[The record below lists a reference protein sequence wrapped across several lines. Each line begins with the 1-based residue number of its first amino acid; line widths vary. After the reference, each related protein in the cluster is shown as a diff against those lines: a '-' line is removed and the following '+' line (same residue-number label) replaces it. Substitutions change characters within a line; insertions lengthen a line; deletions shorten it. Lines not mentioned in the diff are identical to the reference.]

1 MGWLFLGVD
10 GVLHHCQAA
19 KASDW
24 FIREC
29 MLNLRHIVQA
39 TGCMIVLTSSW
50 RNDAKKVLQ
59 LNETLAL
66 HGIEPVRHFT
76 RSHAP
81 PDLTLPEQER
91 LPLSIIRAREI
102 SEWRQEGEHRRL
114 APFAVLDDLVLS
126 GSLNGDHPACHELE
140 DHLVQTCGL
149 HGHLTAAHADAAI
162 AMLLDVDCAVDAI
175 RIACARC
182 DAAWV
187 ETACRPRVSH
197 EARASMLVPTS
208 MTSSRALPAPPP
220 GVPPQTQSELQS
232 QTTTH
237 GLPCPL
243 PTRRH
248 SPPAPPLH
256 PQLCIHAVASG
267 AVRVRIRLPPAP
279 HEDWR
284 VGAYV
289 ASAAEP
295 RVVLYPNFLSPSEAD
310 HLLDLSKWGAAE
322 AAAAAAVTV
331 AARRAVSWDTGQPVV
346 ASASGA
352 TTSVHLPAPED
363 DAVVRTVEERCAAVT
378 NIPIHAL
385 EEPLGVR
392 LTSASTE
399 NECSDR
405 MCTALH
411 VDTNQGGIFRC
422 ATIIMY
428 LNEVSDGGETRF
440 PLVGA
445 EEHSELRAAA
455 RLIAGLGVTAFS
467 PSAAVASPPLASRQT
482 LLDAA
487 EAEGVGLRVRPKKG
501 TAAVFWTQTEQGLDP
516 YSWHCGA
523 RLYPR
528 PPPPPPP
535 QQQQQQQ
542 QQRHGKE
549 NLGELPLTHDLGQEE
564 VYEEKILVQK
574 FKSLPAE
581 WRAGGYA
588 GETIR
593 LPRELAPP
601 MHV

>member
-1 MGWLFLGVD
+1 M
-10 GVLHHCQAA
+10 
-19 KASDW
+19 
-24 FIREC
+24 
-29 MLNLRHIVQA
+29 
-39 TGCMIVLTSSW
+39 
-50 RNDAKKVLQ
+50 
-59 LNETLAL
+59 
-66 HGIEPVRHFT
+66 
-76 RSHAP
+76 
-81 PDLTLPEQER
+81 
-91 LPLSIIRAREI
+91 
-102 SEWRQEGEHRRL
+102 
-114 APFAVLDDLVLS
+114 
-126 GSLNGDHPACHELE
+126 
-140 DHLVQTCGL
+140 
-149 HGHLTAAHADAAI
+149 
-162 AMLLDVDCAVDAI
+162 
-175 RIACARC
+175 
-182 DAAWV
+182 
-187 ETACRPRVSH
+187 
-197 EARASMLVPTS
+197 
-208 MTSSRALPAPPP
+208 
-220 GVPPQTQSELQS
+220 
-232 QTTTH
+232 
-237 GLPCPL
+237 
-243 PTRRH
+243 
-248 SPPAPPLH
+248 
-256 PQLCIHAVASG
+256 
-267 AVRVRIRLPPAP
+267 
-279 HEDWR
+279 
-284 VGAYV
+284 
-289 ASAAEP
+289 
-295 RVVLYPNFLSPSEAD
+295 
-310 HLLDLSKWGAAE
+310 
-322 AAAAAAVTV
+322 
-331 AARRAVSWDTGQPVV
+331 
-346 ASASGA
+346 
-352 TTSVHLPAPED
+352 
-363 DAVVRTVEERCAAVT
+363 
-378 NIPIHAL
+378 
-385 EEPLGVR
+385 R

-535 QQQQQQQ
+535 PQQQQQ